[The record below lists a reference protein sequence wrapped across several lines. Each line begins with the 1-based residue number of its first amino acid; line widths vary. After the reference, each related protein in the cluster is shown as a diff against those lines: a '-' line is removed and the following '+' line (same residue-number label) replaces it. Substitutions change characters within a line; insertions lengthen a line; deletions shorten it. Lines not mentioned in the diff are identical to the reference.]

1 MTWRA
6 KEDPDDN
13 DDDDQ
18 KDEDGDRRSSDVD
31 DIEMEDIRFSQ
42 FPPTSLK
49 ILDLNNPLRRH
60 CINII
65 LSPWDKNNFIVT
77 DMKVHPPGG
86 LRDAP

>member
-1 MTWRA
+1 MTNWPVSVMTWRA
-6 KEDPDDN
+6 KEDPDGN

-18 KDEDGDRRSSDVD
+18 KEEDGDRRSSDVD

-65 LSPWDKNNFIVT
+65 LSP
-77 DMKVHPPGG
+77 
-86 LRDAP
+86 